1 MRRLT
6 VLRHG
11 SDQWQVAGDET
22 TTTVDRLKGWLREG
36 SLPSHVFRYD
46 EARLL
51 THRLESIGRPLKL
64 GLMLRLLSRGVC
76 YLEDDT
82 ARRRPLSAALLAR
95 WSWQALREPFQKR
108 RLLASIEQDVD
119 ALGRHIQGRTTAPV
133 FDASAAAL
141 YLRSDMSVGLK
152 AGGSV
157 GHIAGVLN
165 HLDEFTGAPVMLTTD
180 TIPTVRA
187 DLEVHCV
194 SPLEAFW
201 EYPELPSFVMNQA
214 FDQAIELHVGARPL
228 ACVYQRYSLNNY
240 SGVRLA
246 ARRRIPFIVEYNGSE
261 IWMSRHWGSP
271 LEQEAL
277 SSRIEMLNLTAADL
291 IVVVSQAM
299 EDELAA
305 RGVPR
310 GKILVNP
317 NGVEPDVYSPD
328 VDGSAVRE
336 KLGLRDKTVIGFI
349 GTLGPWHGAEVLTE
363 AFGRLLET
371 RPDLRARVRLLIIGD
386 GVRMPD
392 VRSAIARHHVEDA
405 CVLTGLV
412 PQAEGPRYLAACD
425 ILASPHVPN
434 ADGTPFFGSPT
445 KLFEYMAM
453 GKGIVA
459 SHLDQI
465 GDVLN
470 PPDHGLVA
478 VMVKPGDVKALAA
491 GLAALIDDPVLRE
504 ALGRAARALVLE
516 RHSWRAHTARIFDAL
531 RRRLAAA

>member
-1 MRRLT
+1 MGRLT

-11 SDQWQVAGDET
+11 SGHWQVDAGDT
-22 TTTVDRLKGWLREG
+22 TTTVDRLRTWMRQG
-36 SLPSHVFRYD
+36 SLPSHIFRYD

-64 GLMLRLLSRGVC
+64 GLMLRLLSRGAC
-76 YLEDDT
+76 YVEDDT

-95 WSWQALREPFQKR
+95 WSWQALREPFQKA
-108 RLLASIEQDVD
+108 RLLEAVALDVA
-119 ALGRHIQGRTTAPV
+119 ALGREVASRTAMPV
-133 FDASAAAL
+133 FDATAAPL

-157 GHIAGVLN
+157 GHIAGVIN
-165 HLDEFTGAPVMLTTD
+165 HLDEFTGPPVMLTTD
-180 TIPTVRA
+180 VIPTVRA
-187 DLEVHCV
+187 DIEVHCV

-214 FDQAIELHVGARPL
+214 FDAAIDRHIGARPL

-246 ARRRIPFIVEYNGSE
+246 GRRGIPFILEYNGSE

-271 LEQEAL
+271 LEYEAL
-277 SSRIEMLNLTAADL
+277 SSQIEMLNLAAADV
-291 IVVVSQAM
+291 IVVVSEAM
-299 EDELAA
+299 EAELVG

-310 GKILVNP
+310 DKILVNP
-317 NGVEPDVYSPD
+317 NGVEPTTYAPD
-328 VDGSAVRE
+328 VDGTSVRE
-336 KLGLRDKTVIGFI
+336 QYGLRDKTVIGFI
-349 GTLGPWHGAEVLTE
+349 GTFGPWHGAEVLAE
-363 AFGRLLET
+363 AFGRLLAA
-371 RPDLRARVRLLIIGD
+371 RPDWRARVRLLMIGD

-392 VRSAIARHHVEDA
+392 VRAALARHHAEEA

-412 PQAEGPRYLAACD
+412 PQADGPRYLAACD

-434 ADGTPFFGSPT
+434 ADGSPFFGSPT

-459 SHLDQI
+459 SDLDQI
-465 GDVLN
+465 GDVLHAGVQ
-470 PPDHGLVA
+470 PAA
-478 VMVKPGDVKALAA
+478 VMVAPGDVDSLAA
-491 GLAALIDDPVLRE
+491 GLAALVENPALRE
-504 ALGRAARALVLE
+504 SLGRMARQLVLE
-516 RHSWRAHTARIFDAL
+516 RHTWRAHTARIIDAL

>member
-1 MRRLT
+1 MGRLT

-11 SDQWQVAGDET
+11 SDHWEVSGRET
-22 TTTVDRLKGWLREG
+22 TATVDRLKDWLRRG
-36 SLPSHVFRYD
+36 TLPSHVFRYD

-64 GLMLRLLSRGVC
+64 GLMLRLLSRGAC
-76 YLEDDT
+76 YVEDDT
-82 ARRRPLSAALLAR
+82 ARRIPLSAGLLAR
-95 WSWQALREPFQKR
+95 WSWQALREPFQKSA
-108 RLLASIEQDVD
+108 LLEAVAKDVSALTGEID
-119 ALGRHIQGRTTAPV
+119 ARTTPPP
-133 FDASAAAL
+133 FDAAAAAL

-165 HLDEFTGAPVMLTTD
+165 HLDEFTGPPVMLTTD
-180 TIPTVRA
+180 TIPTVRS
-187 DLEVHCV
+187 DIEVHCV
-194 SPLEAFW
+194 APLEAFW

-214 FDQAIELHVGARPL
+214 FDRAIERHVGASRL

-240 SGVRLA
+240 SCVRLA
-246 ARRRIPFIVEYNGSE
+246 VRRRIPFVVEYNGSE

-271 LEQEAL
+271 LEHEAL
-277 SSRIEMLNLTAADL
+277 SSRIEMLNLAAADL
-291 IVVVSQAM
+291 IVVVSRAM
-299 EDELAA
+299 EEELAA

-317 NGVEPDVYSPD
+317 NGVEPAVYSPD

-336 KLGLRDKTVIGFI
+336 RYGLQDKTVIGFI
-349 GTLGPWHGAEVLTE
+349 GTFGPWHGAEVLAE
-363 AFGRLLET
+363 AFGRLIEA
-371 RPDLRARVRLLIIGD
+371 RPELRPHLRLLMIGD

-392 VRSAIARHHVEDA
+392 VRTAIARHSAEDA

-412 PQAEGPRYLAACD
+412 PQADGPRHLAACD

-459 SHLDQI
+459 SDLDQI
-465 GDVLN
+465 GDVLH
-470 PPDHGLVA
+470 PGEHGPAALLVA
-478 VMVKPGDVKALAA
+478 PGDVDSLVS
-491 GLAALIDDPVLRE
+491 GLAALVDDPARRE
-504 ALGRAARALVLE
+504 ALGRAARQLVLE
-516 RHSWRAHTARIFDAL
+516 RHSWRAHTARIVEAL
-531 RRRLAAA
+531 RQRLAAA

>member
-1 MRRLT
+1 MGRLT

-11 SDQWQVAGDET
+11 SNQWQVSGDET
-22 TTTVDRLKGWLREG
+22 ITTVDRLKGWLRRG
-36 SLPSHVFRYD
+36 TLPSQLFRYD

-64 GLMLRLLSRGVC
+64 GLMLRLLSRGPC
-76 YLEDDT
+76 YVEDDT

-95 WSWQALREPFQKR
+95 WSWQALREPFQKAQ
-108 RLLASIEQDVD
+108 LLESISQDVA
-119 ALGRHIQGRTTAPV
+119 ALDRQIAGRTKRPV
-133 FDASAAAL
+133 LDATAAAV

-165 HLDEFTGAPVMLTTD
+165 HLGEFTGPPILLTTD

-187 DLEVHCV
+187 DIEVHCV

-201 EYPELPSFVMNQA
+201 EYPELPSFIMNRA
-214 FDQAIELHVGARPL
+214 FDEAADRHVGARPL

-246 ARRRIPFIVEYNGSE
+246 ARRATPFVVEYNGSE

-271 LEQEAL
+271 LEHEAL
-277 SSRIEMLNLTAADL
+277 STRIEMLNLAAADL

-305 RGVPR
+305 RGVPKE
-310 GKILVNP
+310 KILVNP
-317 NGVEPDVYSPD
+317 NGVEPAVYSPD

-336 KLGLRDKTVIGFI
+336 QYGLGGKTVIGFI
-349 GTLGPWHGAEVLTE
+349 GTFGPWHGAEVLAE
-363 AFGRLLET
+363 AFGRLLEART
-371 RPDLRARVRLLIIGD
+371 EWRGRVRLLMIGD
-386 GVRMPD
+386 GVRMPE
-392 VRSAIARHHVEDA
+392 VRAAIARHQIEQE

-412 PQAEGPRYLAACD
+412 AQADGPRYLAACD

-434 ADGTPFFGSPT
+434 ADGSPFFGSPT

-459 SHLDQI
+459 SDLDQI
-465 GDVLN
+465 GVVLN
-470 PPDHGLVA
+470 AREDVPAA
-478 VMVKPGDVKALAA
+478 VMVVPGDVDALAA
-491 GLAALIDDPVLRE
+491 GLATLVDDPARRE
-504 ALGRAARALVLE
+504 ALGRIARQLVLE
-516 RHSWRAHTARIFDAL
+516 RHTWRAHTGRIVDAL
-531 RRRLAAA
+531 RQRLTAA

>member
-11 SDQWQVAGDET
+11 ANQWHVSDDET
-22 TTTVDRLKGWLREG
+22 TTTVDRLRDWLRQG
-36 SLPSHVFRYD
+36 TLLSHLFRYD

-64 GLMLRLLSRGVC
+64 GLLLRLLSRGAC
-76 YLEDDT
+76 YVEDDT
-82 ARRRPLSAALLAR
+82 ARRRPLSASLLAR
-95 WSWQALREPFQKR
+95 WIWQSLREPFQKTQ
-108 RLLASIEQDVD
+108 LLDGVSRDVD
-119 ALGRHIQGRTTAPV
+119 ALARRAADRTAPPV
-133 FDASAAAL
+133 FDATAAAV

-165 HLDEFTGAPVMLTTD
+165 HLGEFTGPPILLTTD

-187 DLEVHCV
+187 DIEVHCV

-201 EYPELPSFVMNQA
+201 EYPELPSLVMNRA
-214 FDQAIELHVGARPL
+214 FDAAAERHLAARPL
-228 ACVYQRYSLNNY
+228 ACVYQRYSLNNF

-246 ARRRIPFIVEYNGSE
+246 LRRQVPLVVEYNGSE

-271 LEQEAL
+271 LEHEAL
-277 SSRIEMLNLTAADL
+277 SSKIEMLNLTAADL
-291 IVVVSQAM
+291 IVVVSRAM
-299 EDELAA
+299 EEELAA

-310 GKILVNP
+310 EKILVNP
-317 NGVEPDVYSPD
+317 NGVEPAQYSPD

-336 KLGLRDKTVIGFI
+336 QYGLRDKTVIGFI
-349 GTLGPWHGAEVLTE
+349 GTFGPWHGAEVLAE
-363 AFGRLLET
+363 AFGKLLED
-371 RPDLRARVRLLIIGD
+371 RPDWRARVRLLMIGD
-386 GVRMPD
+386 GARMPD
-392 VRSAIARHHVEDA
+392 VRAAIARHHVEDA

-412 PQAEGPRYLAACD
+412 PQAEGPRHLAACD

-434 ADGTPFFGSPT
+434 ADGSPFFGSPT

-459 SHLDQI
+459 SDLDQI
-465 GDVLN
+465 GDVLTLDGH
-470 PPDHGLVA
+470 DHAA
-478 VMVKPGDVKALAA
+478 VMVTPADVDSLVDGLKALVE
-491 GLAALIDDPVLRE
+491 DPARRE
-504 ALGRAARALVLE
+504 RLGRAARQLVLD
-516 RHSWRAHTARIFDAL
+516 RHTWQAHTARIIDGL
-531 RRRLAAA
+531 RLRLAVA